1 MLNSRLSLGIYF
13 IHSSVY
19 MGFPGGSVARN
30 LPAIQEP
37 HETRVRSCVS
47 KIPWR
52 RTWQPTPVLLPG
64 ECHGQKILAG
74 YRPWGGKEW
83 DTTERLSMHKCSIY
97 IYIYIYN
104 IYIDIYTLYTIY
116 TVYIYIYYIYIFI
129 HLFSTFRKQ
138 RSWHLIPSLHGK

>member
-64 ECHGQKILAG
+64 ECHAQKILAD
-74 YRPWGGKEW
+74 YSPWGGKEW
-83 DTTERLSMHKCSIY
+83 DTTERRSMHKHSV
-97 IYIYIYN
+97 YIYIYN